1 MAISFT
7 DAVHIQNVDM
17 LKMFELTH
25 NCRYNKYEQLL
36 EIVTISCKEKIIKG
50 DVYRGRAV

>member
-1 MAISFT
+1 
-7 DAVHIQNVDM
+7 M

-25 NCRYNKYEQLL
+25 NCRYNKHEQLL

>member
-7 DAVHIQNVDM
+7 DVVRFRNVDM

-25 NCRYNKYEQLL
+25 NCRYNKHEQLL